1 VITDPVVIRLLA
13 EGGAIEVFGSKGP
26 DSEWSFI
33 GTATTL
39 DDDLEPVHAGGVSRT
54 TDLTKILPPQW
65 VVFTPTLIHPD
76 LREWFRSRYDA
87 AVAALPEWRR
97 ESHTQFRHGKW
108 RALFESTPPDRWSQG
123 DAF

>member
-1 VITDPVVIRLLA
+1 MITDPCVIRLLA

-26 DSEWSFI
+26 DGEWSFI

-76 LREWFRSRYDA
+76 LRSWFRSRYDS
-87 AVAALPEWRR
+87 AVASLPEWRR
-97 ESHTQFRHGKW
+97 ESHFRSREPKW
-108 RALFESTPPDRWSQG
+108 LALFEPGPPDRWSQ
-123 DAF
+123 DNEY